1 MDRTD
6 TAAVFVEVA
15 ERGSFADAARRLRR
29 SPAAITRAI
38 AELEARLG
46 VRLLNRTTRAVSVTE
61 AGQRFLAGAKR
72 VLADLDEIERAAAGE
87 GTAPRGELRVTAPIL
102 FGRLHVLPIVLEFL
116 DTFPDVSVV
125 LTLLDRPIDLVE
137 EGLDVAV
144 RIGALAESS
153 AIASRVGA
161 LHRIVVASPDYL
173 AQHGTPRTPAD
184 LGAHAVIAFAGMFG
198 VERWVFHKDADE
210 ESVAI
215 VPRLVVTTAE
225 AALDAARAGFGLT
238 RVLSYQAADDIG
250 RGSLRRVLTAYEGDE
265 LPVHLSIPADGTRRR
280 NCARSLTSPCRA
292 FAAAARRSGASSIRE
307 VASAGESPILPFG
320 WPFFHE
326 SGDALFRIARHHVLH
341 HDLRRVAVGIVKA
354 HFELAIERL
363 LADLHHVRRL
373 PGNLAGKRQRRV
385 ELASSRNDPVD
396 EADAKRL
403 RRGYQVAGEQHLHR
417 VLACDVARQRRP
429 WVSSRTGRR

>member
-1 MDRTD
+1 MDRID
-6 TAAVFVEVA
+6 AVAAFAEVA
-15 ERGSFADAARRLRR
+15 ERGSFAEAARRLGR
-29 SPAAITRAI
+29 SPAAVTRAI

-61 AGQRFLAGAKR
+61 AGQRFLAGARR

-116 DTFPDVSVV
+116 GSFRDVSVV

-161 LHRIVVASPDYL
+161 VHRIVVASPGYL
-173 AQHGTPRTPAD
+173 ARHGTPRAPAD
-184 LGAHAVIAFAGMFG
+184 LGAHAIIAFAGMFG
-198 VERWVFHKDADE
+198 VERWVFPDKAEE

-215 VPRLVVTTAE
+215 KPRLVVTTAE
-225 AALDAARAGFGLT
+225 AAVDAARGGFGLT

-265 LPVHLSIPADGTRRR
+265 LPIHLLYPDGRHPPPK
-280 NCARSLTSPCRA
+280 LRA
-292 FAAAARRSGASSIRE
+292 FLDFTM
-307 VASAGESPILPFG
+307 P
-320 WPFFHE
+320 
-326 SGDALFRIARHHVLH
+326 
-341 HDLRRVAVGIVKA
+341 
-354 HFELAIERL
+354 
-363 LADLHHVRRL
+363 
-373 PGNLAGKRQRRV
+373 
-385 ELASSRNDPVD
+385 
-396 EADAKRL
+396 RL
-403 RRGYQVAGEQHLHR
+403 RRRSEAIAR
-417 VLACDVARQRRP
+417 VVN
-429 WVSSRTGRR
+429 S